1 VTSKHFS
8 LREMTKSQTAERRG
22 INNTPDAF
30 AEAYLEMLCEEI
42 LEPVR
47 AHYGVPFSPSSGYRS
62 AELCLAI
69 GSTAESQHAL
79 GQAADFEVPGIDNYE
94 LATWIKK
101 NLAFDQLILEYYT
114 PGQQNSGW
122 VHCSIATSMDEQR
135 NEDLT
140 YSKADGYKRGLLR

>member
-1 VTSKHFS
+1 
-8 LREMTKSQTAERRG
+8 MTKSQTAERRG

-30 AEAYLEMLCEEI
+30 AEAYLEMLCDEI

-47 AHYGVPFSPSSGYRS
+47 AHYGIPFSPSSGYRS
-62 AELCLAI
+62 VELCEAI
-69 GSTAESQHAL
+69 GSSAKSQHAK